1 MERQE
6 VTSTSIRSVGYDR
19 EDEILEIEFDSGQV
33 YDYYH
38 IPEEVY
44 QAFLDAESLG
54 RYFQENI
61 RDIFDYQKQ

>member
-6 VTSTSIRSVGYDR
+6 VTSTSIRSVGDDR
-19 EDEILEIEFDSGQV
+19 DDEILEIEFDSDQV

-38 IPEEVY
+38 VPEEVY